1 MRKKRPWRYAPY
13 ALHGA
18 RRCGGIAPQTTP
30 TAGLSMQTQAFWKGS
45 VPAGLYIKTA
55 AEGKKDR
62 GRKRVGY
69 HRTEFTCGDGR
80 QIASPQSSRQAH
92 RDRRILQSAQKHR

>member
-1 MRKKRPWRYAPY
+1 MRQAGT
-13 ALHGA
+13 ANHSD
-18 RRCGGIAPQTTP
+18 GGPVEVSASIL
-30 TAGLSMQTQAFWKGS
+30 GKG
-45 VPAGLYIKTA
+45 PAGLYIKKA

-62 GRKRVGY
+62 GRERVGY